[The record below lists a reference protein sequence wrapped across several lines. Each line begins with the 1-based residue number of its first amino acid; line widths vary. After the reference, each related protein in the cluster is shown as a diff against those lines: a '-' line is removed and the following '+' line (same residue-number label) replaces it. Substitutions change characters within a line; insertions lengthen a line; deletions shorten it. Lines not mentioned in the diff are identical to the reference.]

1 MRACLDGRE
10 VPPWDVVEALLQ
22 DLGAAYGPAAA
33 AAERERARV
42 LHTAALTA
50 YDARPGARDDLADRL
65 DVMLRE
71 QRYAAERRAE
81 LNRLLA
87 AAPSPQDAASLR
99 LDLAWAHDD
108 HDRARARCAE
118 LRARMHQLD
127 HRSAGGRQGAPHA
140 SDGTTRWADH
150 EKPAGPDADSPGGH
164 GGSATARGPRSAE
177 PWTTEPSGTSG
188 PGPRRAADPPAE
200 RTPRPGEHAPAAHVD
215 PGAPVVAGRMR
226 AEASAD
232 HGDQAGEAAGAAYVG
247 TGVPSGRAV
256 TPSAAVPP
264 AHAGQG
270 VPAGAASA
278 PSFGPAPS
286 VPAPPAEQA
295 DPLPSFTG
303 RGAPAA
309 VHADPAG
316 SGVVTAP
323 PGPALDT
330 PPAPAKSRKR
340 RRGSAR
346 FAGMADGGGAAAV
359 VPQAP
364 GVGGRTPRGAR
375 FAGVADPAEPVAAG
389 AVEVVDAGAGEA
401 VAGAVEGLARLRREG
416 RSGEAHA
423 LLVEVAQ
430 WPAGRFP
437 PLAEALHRAGLDADW
452 ATLLWEAAAL
462 PAERLVAAADA
473 LAAAGRD
480 ADGRQ
485 MLRQGVARPA
495 EQIGASV
502 LRLDGEGRE
511 REVRALLDA
520 YVRVRPPEEAVRC
533 VGADPRRLV
542 PLLVAAA
549 QRVSDERRWDL
560 VHALRVAGHTT

>member
-1 MRACLDGRE
+1 
-10 VPPWDVVEALLQ
+10 
-22 DLGAAYGPAAA
+22 
-33 AAERERARV
+33 
-42 LHTAALTA
+42 
-50 YDARPGARDDLADRL
+50 
-65 DVMLRE
+65 
-71 QRYAAERRAE
+71 
-81 LNRLLA
+81 
-87 AAPSPQDAASLR
+87 
-99 LDLAWAHDD
+99 
-108 HDRARARCAE
+108 
-118 LRARMHQLD
+118 
-127 HRSAGGRQGAPHA
+127 
-140 SDGTTRWADH
+140 
-150 EKPAGPDADSPGGH
+150 
-164 GGSATARGPRSAE
+164 
-177 PWTTEPSGTSG
+177 
-188 PGPRRAADPPAE
+188 
-200 RTPRPGEHAPAAHVD
+200 
-215 PGAPVVAGRMR
+215 
-226 AEASAD
+226 
-232 HGDQAGEAAGAAYVG
+232 
-247 TGVPSGRAV
+247 
-256 TPSAAVPP
+256 
-264 AHAGQG
+264 
-270 VPAGAASA
+270 
-278 PSFGPAPS
+278 
-286 VPAPPAEQA
+286 
-295 DPLPSFTG
+295 
-303 RGAPAA
+303 
-309 VHADPAG
+309 
-316 SGVVTAP
+316 
-323 PGPALDT
+323 
-330 PPAPAKSRKR
+330 
-340 RRGSAR
+340 
-346 FAGMADGGGAAAV
+346 
-359 VPQAP
+359 
-364 GVGGRTPRGAR
+364 
-375 FAGVADPAEPVAAG
+375 VAAG

-549 QRVSDERRWDL
+549 ERVSDERRWDL